1 MSSRAPRRLVGNPAH
16 DQRPNTDLVVLFLP
30 APVSVNAIWT
40 RKAGGGVR
48 LSDAYRAWLQEAGWS
63 LEQQRPGAIRG
74 RYELTLR
81 LPEQSGLDLDNAVKA
96 TSDLLQSHGVIRDD
110 RDASRIVL
118 EWQRERPEAVVRVT
132 PFAGRAV

>member
-1 MSSRAPRRLVGNPAH
+1 MSSRAPRRIVGNPAH

-30 APVSVNAIWT
+30 APVSVNVIWA

-48 LSDAYRAWLQEAGWS
+48 LSEAYRAWLQEAGWS

-81 LPEQSGLDLDNAVKA
+81 LPEESGLDLDNAIKGL
-96 TSDLLQSHGVIRDD
+96 SDLLQAHGVIRND
-110 RDASRIVL
+110 RDACRIVL
-118 EWQRERPEAVVRVT
+118 EWQCERPEAVVRVA
-132 PFAGRAV
+132 PFAARAS